1 MRACVC
7 CICTCGTRPARTAA
21 PTNGCRCVTTSRR
34 PSQEGSAAARRAA
47 VCLRDMAADTAGQQQ
62 LFHSDTSCFRF
73 TPSSFIVAGA
83 LLTFPIFIFF
93 NNSPKSK
100 SRTLSGF
107 QFSVDSPHTLTH
119 DEPRSDLFMAG
130 MKRAPPLLCCRDI
143 VNFFCDV
150 CRRISCLFA
159 TVLFTASNPSIF
171 PSNWM
176 LFGCHQKELICGSSS
191 VFERELKF
199 GIKN

>member
-7 CICTCGTRPARTAA
+7 CICTSGTRPARTAA

-62 LFHSDTSCFRF
+62 LFHSYTSCFRF

-143 VNFFCDV
+143 VNFFMMFAAALVV
-150 CRRISCLFA
+150 CLPQFCLPPRIPVYFQAIGCCL
-159 TVLFTASNPSIF
+159 VVI
-171 PSNWM
+171 
-176 LFGCHQKELICGSSS
+176 KRSSS
-191 VFERELKF
+191 VEVLLFLKE
-199 GIKN
+199 N